1 MVFQQ
6 LQNFVTVAECGSI
19 NRAAE
24 RLFISQQS
32 LRFSI
37 NSLEQKLGFPLFLRS
52 SKGMELT
59 EEGQAVLSDARR
71 ILSIAEGWERFSK
84 PTVVEPETVEVLAS
98 TVICNTVLT
107 DVVKECRTRYPN
119 LRLRFF
125 HTRDDEMM
133 ATMDERSIGVIGS
146 APKSIVTER
155 LRPFAQGKELEI
167 DLFGMDHFCIYLN
180 TSNPLARQSYL
191 TTGQLRSLTL
201 CAYPGEDQRFFYRAI
216 HRYFSDTP
224 PFFIE
229 KQESIFQMISEM
241 QDVAGVFPHL
251 AIFHN
256 SYVERGLITALP
268 VKNFPMPGIS
278 CMMYPRHDRLTPGQ
292 KVVTA
297 LIQRRLEEL
306 IRRLAQDYSAV

>member
-1 MVFQQ
+1 MTLQQ
-6 LQNFVTVAECGSI
+6 LNDVIAIAETGSF

-71 ILSIAEGWERFSK
+71 ILAIAEGWERYSK
-84 PTVVEPETVEVLAS
+84 PAVVEPETVEVLAS

-107 DVVKECRTRYPN
+107 DVVMECRRRYPS

-155 LRPFAQGKELEI
+155 LRPFAEGKELEI

-180 TSNPLARQSYL
+180 AANPLAQQSYL
-191 TTGQLRSLTL
+191 TTGQL
-201 CAYPGEDQRFFYRAI
+201 PD
-216 HRYFSDTP
+216 D
-224 PFFIE
+224 
-229 KQESIFQMISEM
+229 
-241 QDVAGVFPHL
+241 
-251 AIFHN
+251 
-256 SYVERGLITALP
+256 
-268 VKNFPMPGIS
+268 
-278 CMMYPRHDRLTPGQ
+278 
-292 KVVTA
+292 
-297 LIQRRLEEL
+297 
-306 IRRLAQDYSAV
+306 SAVSAPISILTRELL